1 MSTRFILYLALLSAI
16 TITST
21 HATEPKPG
29 ESFGAKKTEIPH
41 WFKDSFLEFEDDIAE
56 ATDEN
61 KRVMLYFHQDGC
73 PYCARL
79 VDENFGDPVIEAYIK
94 KHFDGI
100 TLNIV
105 GDREVISIAGQSF
118 TEKTFSA
125 ALNVQYTPTLIF
137 LNESGKVAL
146 RLNGYYPPDEFRA
159 ALNYV
164 AEKHELKYNFSSYIA
179 QNSKPVNNDLIP
191 EDFYNHSSQLSGLI
205 GQDKPPLAVY
215 FESGSCDECSTLH
228 ERILTDKTT
237 RDLVTSMTNVQFDI
251 HSNKTITTPDGRQTT
266 VAKWAQQLNI
276 GYTPSVVFFNA
287 KGAEVMRIDAF
298 LKTFHFQSV
307 YDYVLT
313 KAYITQPR
321 FQRFISKRA
330 DKIREAGFNTD
341 IWGYESS
348 H

>member
-1 MSTRFILYLALLSAI
+1 MCTRFILYLALLSAI
-16 TITST
+16 NINST
-21 HATEPKPG
+21 YATEPEPG
-29 ESFGAKKTEIPH
+29 KSFGSKTTEIPH
-41 WFKDSFLEFEDDIAE
+41 WFKESFLEFEDDVAE

-61 KRVMLYFHQDGC
+61 RRVMLYFHQEGC

-79 VDENFGDPVIEAYIK
+79 VNENFNDPVIEAYIK

-100 TLNIV
+100 TLNIL
-105 GDREVISIAGQSF
+105 GDREVVSIAGKSF

-125 ALNVQYTPTLIF
+125 ALKVQYTPTLIF

-146 RLNGYYPPDEFRA
+146 RLNGYYPPDQFRA

-164 AEKHELKYNFSSYIA
+164 AEKQEQRYNFASYMA
-179 QNSKPVNNDLIP
+179 QSRKPDNNDLFS
-191 EDFYNHSSQLSGLI
+191 EDFYHQSSQLNGLI
-205 GQDKPPLAVY
+205 GPKKPALAVY
-215 FESGSCDECSTLH
+215 FESGNCDECRTLH

-237 RDLVTSMTNVQFDI
+237 RDLVISMTNVQFDI
-251 HSNKTITTPDGRQTT
+251 YSNKTITTPDGRRTT

-276 GYTPSVVFFNA
+276 GYTPSVVFFDAN
-287 KGAEVMRIDAF
+287 GVEVMRIDAF

-307 YDYVLT
+307 YDYVLK

-321 FQRFISKRA
+321 FQRFISERA
-330 DKIREAGFNTD
+330 EKIREAGFDTD